1 MPSDQQPARWLADFH
16 AALAARDKARLQAL
30 FADECYWRDF
40 LAFTWNIV
48 TLEGRERIWN
58 MLLER
63 LGEVKPEKWQIEQ
76 TDEPGDTIGAW
87 FSFETAVGRGK
98 GHLRLKDG
106 RCWTFFTTLRE
117 LKGHEEKR
125 GPTRIAGTTRGVVKG
140 RRSWLDGRNDEKA
153 ELGISQQPYCLIVGG
168 GQGGLALAARLK
180 QLGVPTLIVD
190 ALQRPGDGWRRRY
203 KSLCLHDPVWYDHMP
218 YLPFPDHWPIY
229 TPKDKMGD
237 WLEAYAS
244 IMELDIGTRR
254 RASGLNSTTPQ
265 SAGPSRSNAKAK
277 PSR

>member
-1 MPSDQQPARWLADFH
+1 MSSDQQPARWLADFH
-16 AALAARDKARLQAL
+16 DALVTRDKAKFQSL

-48 TLEGRERIWN
+48 TLEGRERIWD
-58 MLLER
+58 MVSER
-63 LGEVKPEKWQIEQ
+63 LGEVKPDKWQIEQ
-76 TDEPGDTIGAW
+76 ADEPGDTIGAW

-140 RRSWLDGRNDEKA
+140 RRNWFDGRNDEKA
-153 ELGISQQPYCLIVGG
+153 ELGISRQPHCLIVGG

-180 QLGVPTLIVD
+180 QLGVPTLVVD

-203 KSLCLHDPVWYDHMP
+203 RSLCLHDPVWYDHMP
-218 YLPFPDHWPIY
+218 YLPFPDQWPIY

-237 WLEAYAS
+237 WLGGLRLHHRAGH
-244 IMELDIGTRR
+244 MERDDVH
-254 RASGLNSTTPQ
+254 
-265 SAGPSRSNAKAK
+265 AG
-277 PSR
+277 